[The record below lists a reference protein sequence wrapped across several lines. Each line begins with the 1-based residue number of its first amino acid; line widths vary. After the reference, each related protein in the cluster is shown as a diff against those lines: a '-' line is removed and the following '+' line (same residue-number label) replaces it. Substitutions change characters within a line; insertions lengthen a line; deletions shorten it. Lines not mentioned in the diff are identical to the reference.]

1 MKRVYLIPLGCPKNL
16 VDSEVILGLL
26 EREGFVAVASPS
38 EADVLIVNTCA
49 FIREAVE
56 ESLETILTL
65 AQGKGRDQ
73 ILTVAGCLPQRYQG
87 ELEKALPEV
96 DRWVDLHSLED
107 FPNILKGLKPHP
119 SPHTFLLNHTHPR
132 HRLTHPSWAYVKIG
146 EGCSNRCSYCTIPFI
161 KGPLRSRSIKDII
174 KEGEKLAEDGVMEIN
189 LIAQD
194 ITRYGEDLGYH
205 HGLLHLIDALEE
217 VEGIQWIR
225 LLYAH
230 PDGITKELAQRLGKG
245 KVLPY
250 LEMPIQHV
258 SEDVLRAMG
267 RRGGK
272 KAIMEA
278 MDHLAAGEEIF
289 LRTTVIVG
297 FPTEG
302 EKEFKELMDFLQERS
317 FFRLA
322 VFPYSPEEGTP
333 AATLDQLPEEVIQDR
348 HNQMITLQDE
358 IHFARNLELVGREFS
373 ILMEG
378 RDWGR
383 FPGQAPEIDGRVKV
397 MGKAG
402 TPIIMALIS
411 EADGVDLYGKATPIG
426 SKKP

>member
-1 MKRVYLIPLGCPKNL
+1 MKRVYLISLGCPKNL

-26 EREGFVAVASPS
+26 EGEGLVAVASPS
-38 EADVLIVNTCA
+38 AADVLIVNTCA

-56 ESLETILTL
+56 ESIETILTL
-65 AQGKGRDQ
+65 AQEKKKNQ

-87 ELEKALPEV
+87 ELKKALPEV
-96 DRWVDLHSLED
+96 DRWIDLHSLED
-107 FPNILKGLKPHP
+107 LPDILKGLKPRP

-132 HRLTHPSWAYVKIG
+132 HRLTHPSWTYVKIG
-146 EGCSNRCSYCTIPFI
+146 EGCSNRCSYCTIPSI
-161 KGPLRSRSIKDII
+161 KGPLRSRPMEDILE
-174 KEGEKLAEDGVMEIN
+174 EGKKLAEDGVVEIN

-194 ITRYGEDLGYH
+194 ITRYGEDLGYR
-205 HGLLHLIDALEE
+205 HGLLDLIDALEE
-217 VEGIQWIR
+217 IEGIQWIR

-230 PDGITKELAQRLGKG
+230 PAGVTKDLVQKLGKG

-258 SEDVLRAMG
+258 AERVLTAMG
-267 RRGGK
+267 RRGNRR
-272 KAIMEA
+272 AIMEA
-278 MDHLAAGEEIF
+278 LESLAGGREIF

-302 EKEFKELMDFLQERS
+302 EREFEELMAFLRS
-317 FFRLA
+317 APFFRLA

-348 HNQMITLQDE
+348 HNRMLSLQEE
-358 IHFARNLELVGREFS
+358 IHFARNLELTGREFPL
-373 ILMEG
+373 LMEE
-378 RDWGR
+378 RDWRR

-397 MGKAG
+397 TGKAKS
-402 TPIIMALIS
+402 PINRALIT
-411 EADGVDLYGKATPIG
+411 EANGVDLYAKAVDEISG
-426 SKKP
+426 